1 MAFNGNV
8 TTDVTKKNEIKKRRN
23 APLDTLP
30 QLLSYL

>member
-8 TTDVTKKNEIKKRRN
+8 TTDVTKKNEKKRRN